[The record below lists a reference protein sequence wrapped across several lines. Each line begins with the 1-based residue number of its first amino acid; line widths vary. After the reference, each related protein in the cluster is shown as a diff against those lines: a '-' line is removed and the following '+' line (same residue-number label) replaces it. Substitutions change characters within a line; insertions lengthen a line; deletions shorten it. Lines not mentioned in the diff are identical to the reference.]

1 MLSETRF
8 ASTVTHQ
15 QLWSLTALA
24 VKASEKL
31 TGEKKFQEVGLQVRA
46 KVYNIIKR
54 GNMGLPQKAR
64 GRQGRRMAVNYSV
77 KELLEVLRSD
87 DMDAVG
93 DALRRYS
100 HISVALVKADA
111 IAPGVVDLLVKM
123 IPDYVNAR
131 KCNKTLMES
140 FEEDAADDS
149 KPAAKVGG
157 SSKPEPASDVDGD
170 DDFDDDGDNEVA
182 ADDYSSMKA
191 MDLFKL
197 CKERGIE
204 AEPKHRTKYYIE
216 LLKKA
221 DSEAKPTSDV
231 DDDDDDDW
239 DI

>member
-1 MLSETRF
+1 
-8 ASTVTHQ
+8 
-15 QLWSLTALA
+15 
-24 VKASEKL
+24 
-31 TGEKKFQEVGLQVRA
+31 
-46 KVYNIIKR
+46 
-54 GNMGLPQKAR
+54 
-64 GRQGRRMAVNYSV
+64 MAVNYSM

-111 IAPGVVDLLVKM
+111 IAPGVVDLLVKA
-123 IPDYVNAR
+123 IPEYVNAR
-131 KCNKTLMES
+131 KCNKTLVEAL
-140 FEEDAADDS
+140 EEDAAGNGKSATKTDDS
-149 KPAAKVGG
+149 
-157 SSKPEPASDVDGD
+157 SKSKSASDDGVD
-170 DDFDDDGDNEVA
+170 DDFDDVDNEVA

-204 AEPKHRTKYYIE
+204 AEPKHRTKYYID

-221 DSEAKPTSDV
+221 DSEAKSASDV
-231 DDDDDDDW
+231 DNDDDDDDDDW

>member
-1 MLSETRF
+1 
-8 ASTVTHQ
+8 
-15 QLWSLTALA
+15 
-24 VKASEKL
+24 
-31 TGEKKFQEVGLQVRA
+31 
-46 KVYNIIKR
+46 
-54 GNMGLPQKAR
+54 
-64 GRQGRRMAVNYSV
+64 MAVNYSM

-111 IAPGVVDLLVKM
+111 IAPGVVDLLVNA

-131 KCNKTLMES
+131 KCNKTLVEAL
-140 FEEDAADDS
+140 EGDAAGNS
-149 KPAAKVGG
+149 KPAAKACG
-157 SSKPEPASDVDGD
+157 SSKPEPASDDDVDVDVDGFDGD
-170 DDFDDDGDNEVA
+170 DDEVA
-182 ADDYSSMKA
+182 VDDYSSMKA

-204 AEPKHRTKYYIE
+204 AEPKHRTKYYID

-221 DSEAKPTSDV
+221 DSEAKPASD

>member
-1 MLSETRF
+1 
-8 ASTVTHQ
+8 
-15 QLWSLTALA
+15 
-24 VKASEKL
+24 
-31 TGEKKFQEVGLQVRA
+31 
-46 KVYNIIKR
+46 
-54 GNMGLPQKAR
+54 
-64 GRQGRRMAVNYSV
+64 MAVNYSV

-93 DALRRYS
+93 DVLRRYS

-111 IAPGVVDLLVKM
+111 IAPGVVDLLVKA

-131 KCNKTLMES
+131 KCNKTLVEAL
-140 FEEDAADDS
+140 EEDAAGSDKSAS
-149 KPAAKVGG
+149 KTN
-157 SSKPEPASDVDGD
+157 SSDKHEPASDAGDGD
-170 DDFDDDGDNEVA
+170 DEFNGDDGEAV

-204 AEPKHRTKYYIE
+204 AEPKHRTKYYIN
-216 LLKKA
+216 LLEKA
-221 DSEAKPTSDV
+221 DSEAKSDSDANGND

>member
-1 MLSETRF
+1 
-8 ASTVTHQ
+8 
-15 QLWSLTALA
+15 
-24 VKASEKL
+24 
-31 TGEKKFQEVGLQVRA
+31 
-46 KVYNIIKR
+46 
-54 GNMGLPQKAR
+54 
-64 GRQGRRMAVNYSV
+64 MAVNYNM

-87 DMDAVG
+87 DMDAIG

-111 IAPGVVDLLVKM
+111 IAPGVVDLLVKA
-123 IPDYVNAR
+123 IPEYVNAR
-131 KCNKTLMES
+131 KCNKTLVEAL
-140 FEEDAADDS
+140 EEDAADS
-149 KPAAKVGG
+149 GKSAAKTSDSG
-157 SSKPEPASDVDGD
+157 KQEPASDDGD
-170 DDFDDDGDNEVA
+170 GDDFDDDDNEVV

-197 CKERGIE
+197 CKERGIG

-221 DSEAKPTSDV
+221 DSEAKPASDID

>member
-1 MLSETRF
+1 M
-8 ASTVTHQ
+8 
-15 QLWSLTALA
+15 
-24 VKASEKL
+24 
-31 TGEKKFQEVGLQVRA
+31 
-46 KVYNIIKR
+46 
-54 GNMGLPQKAR
+54 PQKVR
-64 GRQGRRMAVNYSV
+64 GRQGRRMAVNYSM

-111 IAPGVVDLLVKM
+111 IAPGVVDLLVKA
-123 IPDYVNAR
+123 IPEYVNAR
-131 KCNKTLMES
+131 KCNKTLVEALG
-140 FEEDAADDS
+140 EDAADSD
-149 KPAAKVGG
+149 KPAAKTSD
-157 SSKPEPASDVDGD
+157 SSKQEPASDVDVD
-170 DDFDDDGDNEVA
+170 DDFDDVDNGDVV

-204 AEPKHRTKYYIE
+204 AEPKHRTKYYID

-221 DSEAKPTSDV
+221 DSEAKPASDV
-231 DDDDDDDW
+231 DDDDDDW

>member
-1 MLSETRF
+1 M
-8 ASTVTHQ
+8 
-15 QLWSLTALA
+15 
-24 VKASEKL
+24 
-31 TGEKKFQEVGLQVRA
+31 
-46 KVYNIIKR
+46 
-54 GNMGLPQKAR
+54 
-64 GRQGRRMAVNYSV
+64 NYSMR
-77 KELLEVLRSD
+77 ELLEVLRSD

-111 IAPGVVDLLVKM
+111 IAPGVVDLLVKA

-131 KCNKTLMES
+131 KCNKTLVEAL
-140 FEEDAADDS
+140 EGDAAGNG
-149 KPAAKVGG
+149 KPAAKAGG
-157 SSKPEPASDVDGD
+157 SSKQEPASDGGVD
-170 DDFDDDGDNEVA
+170 DDFDDADDEVA
-182 ADDYSSMKA
+182 ADDYNSMKA

-204 AEPKHRTKYYIE
+204 AEPKHRTKYYID

-221 DSEAKPTSDV
+221 DSEAKPASDV

>member
-1 MLSETRF
+1 MS
-8 ASTVTHQ
+8 
-15 QLWSLTALA
+15 
-24 VKASEKL
+24 
-31 TGEKKFQEVGLQVRA
+31 
-46 KVYNIIKR
+46 
-54 GNMGLPQKAR
+54 
-64 GRQGRRMAVNYSV
+64 YSV

-131 KCNKTLMES
+131 KCNKTLVEAL
-140 FEEDAADDS
+140 EEDAAGND
-149 KPAAKVGG
+149 KPAAKAD
-157 SSKPEPASDVDGD
+157 SSSEQEPASNDDGD
-170 DDFDDDGDNEVA
+170 DDFDDVDNEVV

-204 AEPKHRTKYYIE
+204 AEPKHRTKYYID

-221 DSEAKPTSDV
+221 DSEAKPVSDV
-231 DDDDDDDW
+231 DDDDDDW

>member
-1 MLSETRF
+1 
-8 ASTVTHQ
+8 
-15 QLWSLTALA
+15 
-24 VKASEKL
+24 
-31 TGEKKFQEVGLQVRA
+31 
-46 KVYNIIKR
+46 
-54 GNMGLPQKAR
+54 
-64 GRQGRRMAVNYSV
+64 MAVNYSM

-87 DMDAVG
+87 DMDAIG

-111 IAPGVVDLLVKM
+111 IAPGVVDLLVKA

-131 KCNKTLMES
+131 KCNKTLVEAL
-140 FEEDAADDS
+140 EGDATGNG
-149 KPAAKVGG
+149 KPTAKVGD
-157 SSKPEPASDVDGD
+157 SSRQKPASDTDDTDDADEFDGD
-170 DDFDDDGDNEVA
+170 DEVV

-204 AEPKHRTKYYIE
+204 AEPKHRTKYYIN
-216 LLKKA
+216 LLEKA
-221 DSEAKPTSDV
+221 DSEAKSDSDANAN

>member
-1 MLSETRF
+1 
-8 ASTVTHQ
+8 
-15 QLWSLTALA
+15 
-24 VKASEKL
+24 
-31 TGEKKFQEVGLQVRA
+31 
-46 KVYNIIKR
+46 
-54 GNMGLPQKAR
+54 
-64 GRQGRRMAVNYSV
+64 MAVNYNM

-111 IAPGVVDLLVKM
+111 IAPGVVDLLVKA
-123 IPDYVNAR
+123 IPEYVNAR
-131 KCNKTLMES
+131 KCNKTLVEAL
-140 FEEDAADDS
+140 EGDAAGS
-149 KPAAKVGG
+149 GKPATKASG
-157 SSKPEPASDVDGD
+157 SDKQEPADADADAD
-170 DDFDDDGDNEVA
+170 DDFDDEPET
-182 ADDYSSMKA
+182 DDYSSMKA

-204 AEPKHRTKYYIE
+204 AEPKHRTKYYID

-221 DSEAKPTSDV
+221 DSETKPAS